1 MDKLTK
7 FNTAVSCLTLF
18 LLVSTLL
25 VAAIGVIAFIGYKAS
40 MIAVQRFH
48 TYEPAINQ
56 TVYALRAAHFAYG
69 MDRLYD
75 SLPEQPIQM
84 GEAVETTEY
93 LSTWWGMKTNDP
105 MFGPLITTVLPYF
118 SYEGIACQSRV
129 PRMVVWVPFA
139 QGSEHFHIG
148 GRASCT
154 QAMFLINYEY
164 LNTLSPRFQRDSFLQ
179 IFVHEMGHVQGV
191 CCDDPR
197 SGCSPGAMETDNQVA
212 TLEILAAMC
221 NRGHSY
227 ACKPLIGELRNEAM
241 DYVRGSCYGNGTMP
255 LYDWF
260 AQNIIYN
267 KADERS
273 RVAKSLRYWSGTEA
287 RANELRY
294 IITAYGMRPFW
305 KMSQTLASDD
315 LTTDQSPYY
324 PNKSGTIKLD
334 DLHYLLN
341 HIPQMLKIA
350 NQPMPETK

>member
-1 MDKLTK
+1 MNKLQMYH
-7 FNTAVSCLTLF
+7 TAVSS
-18 LLVSTLL
+18 LVT
-25 VAAIGVIAFIGYKAS
+25 AAIVIGLALGIVTTAAGWYSQNQAA
-40 MIAVQRFH
+40 IA
-48 TYEPAINQ
+48 N
-56 TVYALRAAHFAYG
+56 TVFALRAAHFAWG

-139 QGSEHFHIG
+139 QGAEHFHIG
-148 GRASCT
+148 GRASCSD
-154 QAMFLINYEY
+154 AVFLINYEY

-191 CCDDPR
+191 CC
-197 SGCSPGAMETDNQVA
+197 SGYMACSPGAMETDNQIA
-212 TLEILAAMC
+212 TLEVLAAMC

-273 RVAKSLRYWSGTEA
+273 RVAKSQRYWSSTEA
-287 RANELRY
+287 RTHELRY

-305 KMSQTLASDD
+305 KMSQTLARED
-315 LTTDQSPYY
+315 LTTDWSPYY
-324 PNKSGTIKLD
+324 PNRSGTIVLD
-334 DLHYLLN
+334 DLHYLLT
-341 HIPQMLKIA
+341 HLGQMKKIA
-350 NQPMPETK
+350 NSHK